1 MNKAQNDSLLN
12 LIKQI
17 SINAVEATKPT
28 AFIFGTVISAS
39 PLKIKVSNNLILTE
53 EFLVVPRTLTNYSLS
68 VGMDIS
74 TENTSTDTTH
84 SHIVNYEDST
94 IDGTTNKNVISE
106 ETSFD
111 NTHKHSVK
119 GTKSITIYNALKVNE
134 KVILAQMQ
142 GGQDYIILDRV

>member
-1 MNKAQNDSLLN
+1 MNKAQNESLLN

-28 AFIFGTVISAS
+28 AFLFGTVISAS

-53 EFLVVPRTLTNYSLS
+53 EFLVVPKSLTNYSLS
-68 VGMDIS
+68 IGMDIS
-74 TENTSTDTTH
+74 TENTSTNTTH

-94 IDGTTNKNVISE
+94 IEESTNKSVISE

-119 GTKSITIYNALKVNE
+119 GTKSITVYNALKNNE
-134 KVILAQMQ
+134 KVILAQIQ
-142 GGQDYIILDRV
+142 GGQDFIILDRV